1 MQQLIILTED
11 INIFV
16 VFSQVWNW
24 AILSLYGIAIIVTII
39 LVARDARER
48 GYKRLARIGWCALV
62 IFVFPVGLALYLL
75 MVRKDFQRW
84 NSD

>member
-1 MQQLIILTED
+1 MILMED
-11 INIFV
+11 TNLFTL
-16 VFSQVWNW
+16 FSQVWNW
-24 AILSLYGIAIIVTII
+24 SILSLYGLSAIIAIV

-75 MVRKDFQRW
+75 MVKKDFQKW

>member
-1 MQQLIILTED
+1 MILMENT
-11 INIFV
+11 NIFTL
-16 VFSQVWNW
+16 FSQVWNW
-24 AILSLYGIAIIVTII
+24 SILSLYGLSAIIAIV

-75 MVRKDFQRW
+75 MVKKDFQKW